1 MSQTFFKNKGITNV
15 LEIKCGQL
23 KLNYIDMLQL
33 KLQMMIQKVGIFESC
48 FDNNKIQLDLNFG
61 AFYYVIDIFKYW
73 RKTTRQPNFVSR
85 MLKLPKHFY
94 NKKIF

>member
-33 KLQMMIQKVGIFESC
+33 KLQMMTHKVGILESC
-48 FDNNKIQLDLNFG
+48 FDNNKTLTFN
-61 AFYYVIDIFKYW
+61 
-73 RKTTRQPNFVSR
+73 
-85 MLKLPKHFY
+85 
-94 NKKIF
+94 

>member
-15 LEIKCGQL
+15 LEIKSGQL

-48 FDNNKIQLDLNFG
+48 FDNNKIMTFN
-61 AFYYVIDIFKYW
+61 
-73 RKTTRQPNFVSR
+73 
-85 MLKLPKHFY
+85 
-94 NKKIF
+94 